1 MRKSLVF
8 GGTSTGLL
16 ASFSQSDDSQYSCWK
31 MSQTSFEWADP
42 TLLEVLPQSGMTSS
56 GRLYQ
61 LHNVEHPT
69 SDAGGLQSPTQAP
82 LDTTCETQ
90 WHLENS
96 LTVDGLLPTP
106 TKSGAEHRTRYSQ
119 GGRPL
124 MYMIQQ
130 GMLPT
135 PTVSDAGPAA
145 ILNENTNIVYT
156 GKGTPRK
163 VSNNGVNGSLGL
175 ARTVMLLPTPTVN
188 ESKNNPSGASQW
200 ARNGSLNVEAAKI
213 GGLTKEQAT
222 NGTHFQLNP
231 PFVEEMMGFP
241 IGWTELKHS
250 ETQSS
255 HSVRSGSDNKS

>member
-8 GGTSTGLL
+8 GGKSTGLL
-16 ASFSQSDDSQYSCWK
+16 ASFSPSDTNQYSCWK
-31 MSQTSFEWADP
+31 MSQTSFEWAAP

-61 LHNVEHPT
+61 LHNAEHPT

-106 TKSGAEHRTRYSQ
+106 VQDNPDRTSRYKQ

-124 MYMIQQ
+124 MHMIQQ
-130 GMLPT
+130 G
-135 PTVSDAGPAA
+135 
-145 ILNENTNIVYT
+145 
-156 GKGTPRK
+156 
-163 VSNNGVNGSLGL
+163 
-175 ARTVMLLPTPTVN
+175 LLPTPTVN

-200 ARNGSLNVEAAKI
+200 ARNDSLNVEAAKLQ
-213 GGLTKEQAT
+213 GLNKNTGKD
-222 NGTHFQLNP
+222 FQLNP
-231 PFVEEMMGFP
+231 RFVEEMMGFP
-241 IGWTELKHS
+241 IGWTDLNHS

-255 HSVRSGSDNKS
+255 HSALNGSDNK

>member
-16 ASFSQSDDSQYSCWK
+16 ASFSPSDTNQYSCWK
-31 MSQTSFEWADP
+31 MSQTSFEWAEP

-61 LHNVEHPT
+61 LHNAVHPT
-69 SDAGGLQSPTQAP
+69 LDAGGLQSPTQKP
-82 LDTTCETQ
+82 LGTTCETL
-90 WHLENS
+90 WH
-96 LTVDGLLPTP
+96 
-106 TKSGAEHRTRYSQ
+106 
-119 GGRPL
+119 
-124 MYMIQQ
+124 
-130 GMLPT
+130 LPT

-156 GKGTPRK
+156 SKGTPRK

-200 ARNGSLNVEAAKI
+200 ARHDSLNVEAAKLQ
-213 GGLTKEQAT
+213 GLNKTTGKD
-222 NGTHFQLNP
+222 FQLNP
-231 PFVEEMMGFP
+231 QFVEEMMGVP
-241 IGWTELKHS
+241 VGWTDLEHS

-255 HSVRSGSDNKS
+255 HNAPNGSGNKS